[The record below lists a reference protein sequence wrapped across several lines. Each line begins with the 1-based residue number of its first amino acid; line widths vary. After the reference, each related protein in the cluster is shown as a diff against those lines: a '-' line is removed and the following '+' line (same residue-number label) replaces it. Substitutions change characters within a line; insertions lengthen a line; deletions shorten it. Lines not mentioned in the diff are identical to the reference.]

1 MAWTSIQRQ
10 EVSGSEI
17 WHLQGVAKLSDEQ
30 LDEELR
36 GAGLQNSR
44 GGRQVLTP
52 PRNRLRFPSFS
63 CNVIACE
70 LRKRRNHRNWW
81 HCHILSLRIK
91 SDATHLP
98 SLQESTCLQQPP
110 ELRRH
115 RVFRI
120 FPIKI
125 GTRSSKDH
133 IFHDPTSESTGFSAS
148 CSTKTPHGSCSW
160 MQVQQYLQV
169 DMPAAPRAQT
179 PQVGASAPVEIA
191 VKLIRKMILPL
202 GPSTG
207 W

>member
-1 MAWTSIQRQ
+1 MQLEWATGDAAAPGRKWGWLSGWSDPCGYKKWIPQDTSPNFKIQRQ

-17 WHLQGVAKLSDEQ
+17 WHLRGVAKLSDEQ

-44 GGRQVLTP
+44 GSRGQVLTP

-63 CNVIACE
+63 CNVTACE
-70 LRKRRNHRNWW
+70 LRKRRNHRNRW

-115 RVFRI
+115 RGFRI
-120 FPIKI
+120 FPVKI
-125 GTRSSKDH
+125 GTTSRDH
-133 IFHDPTSESTGFSAS
+133 IKRSN
-148 CSTKTPHGSCSW
+148 
-160 MQVQQYLQV
+160 L
-169 DMPAAPRAQT
+169 
-179 PQVGASAPVEIA
+179 
-191 VKLIRKMILPL
+191 
-202 GPSTG
+202 
-207 W
+207 